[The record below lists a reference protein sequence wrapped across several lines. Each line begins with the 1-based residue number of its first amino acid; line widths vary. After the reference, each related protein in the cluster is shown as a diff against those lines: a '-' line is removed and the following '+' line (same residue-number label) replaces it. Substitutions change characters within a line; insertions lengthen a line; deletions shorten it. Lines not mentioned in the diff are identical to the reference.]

1 MFELI
6 SAALRRKR
14 PPTHALFDTVSM
26 EFRVRLFDIAGTANN
41 GRHARGLEQP
51 GLGGEADLGRAVG
64 AGQGLHHQYWLL
76 RASSQGYCLN
86 LQ

>member
-26 EFRVRLFDIAGTANN
+26 EFRVRLFDIDLNMHLNN
-41 GRHARGLEQP
+41 AKYLKYMDRCRLEHAVSTGLLDKLIQ
-51 GLGGEADLGRAVG
+51 ARD
-64 AGQGLHHQYWLL
+64 
-76 RASSQGYCLN
+76 
-86 LQ
+86 